1 MLKLK
6 INFMK
11 QIRQL
16 ILGILFLLPFF
27 MSAQDMIKGNV
38 KDATG
43 TELPGVSIL
52 VKGTTN
58 GTATD
63 FDGNFELQVDDAN
76 AILVFSFIGFDTV
89 ELPASAGMN
98 VTMQESTEN
107 LDEIVLIG
115 YGQVVKKDATGAVE
129 KVGVEEFNPGV
140 IASPEQLITGKTAGV
155 NVVPPSGRPG
165 ESGTIKIRGGISSL
179 SASNSPLIVIDG
191 VPIDQNGP
199 ALNTINANDIES
211 FNILKDASA
220 TAIYGSRAT
229 NGVILITTKSGKM
242 NSDLKMNFDSK
253 FSVGRAINNVDVL
266 STEQFIDAINGLPN
280 NADQVALL
288 GDADTNWQDKIYQD
302 AFGTDNNFTFSE
314 GFDNTSYRISM
325 GYLFQEGVLK
335 TSEYNRK
342 SMSMNLRQNLFDNSL
357 KMDFNIRASW
367 AQDEF
372 ADQGAIGAAVQFDPT
387 KPVLSGNPE
396 YGGYYEWLEDDGS
409 PLNLAPKNPVGLLK
423 QNKNHAGTERYLG
436 NAKFD
441 YNFSF
446 VEGLSLVAN
455 FGFDYSETKGN
466 TLTPATSAS
475 GFNNLGNEGT
485 YASLRRSTLADVYI
499 KYINE
504 FGLHK
509 IDAMA
514 GQSFQD
520 FYREN
525 SFFNQDGD
533 GSPARFDRIASTNA
547 LLSYMARVNYTF
559 NSKYLATVTYRRD
572 GSSRFAPENRWG
584 NFFSGALAWNIA
596 EEDFL
601 KDSET
606 VTTLKLRVGYG
617 ETGQQEIGSDFGY
630 LPVFTLGDNAVR
642 YQFGDRFITTIR
654 PEGFDRDIKWEES
667 ATYNIGVDYGFLN
680 DRITGSIEYFNRISK
695 DILSTVAPP
704 AGSNLSN
711 SLFTNIGDLESSGVE
726 FTVNADIYQKE
737 DFTWNVGFNVSYLQN
752 EITKLN
758 AVDDPTSPGI
768 ATGGISGGV
777 GNTIQTHKVGEAQSS
792 FLVFK
797 QVYDVDGN
805 PLEGVYEDMND
816 DGVINDQDKYI
827 FHSPNPDYV
836 FGFSSYMN
844 YKNWDLNFVMRATI
858 GNYVY
863 NNVASDLGNEF
874 ALRPLNTIRN
884 VHSSILDTHFVNSQ
898 FFSDYYVQDASFLKM
913 DNVTLGYNFD
923 DIKDGDVTFRLYGSV
938 QNVFTITDYD
948 GLDPEINGGIDNNF
962 YPRPRTFLVGF
973 NVNF

>member
-16 ILGILFLLPFF
+16 ILGILFLLPFY
-27 MSAQDMIKGNV
+27 MSAQDMIKGSV
-38 KDATG
+38 KDALG

-63 FDGNFELQVDDAN
+63 FDGNFELQVDEAN
-76 AILVFSFIGFDTV
+76 AILVFSYVGFDTV
-89 ELPASAGMN
+89 ELSASADMN
-98 VTMQESTEN
+98 VTMQESRQS

-129 KVGVEEFNPGV
+129 KVGVEEFNPGI

-191 VPIDQNGP
+191 VPVDQNGP
-199 ALNTINANDIES
+199 ALNTINASDIES

-220 TAIYGSRAT
+220 TAIYGSRAS

-242 NSDLKMNFDSK
+242 NSDLKFNFDSK
-253 FSVGRAINNVDVL
+253 FSIGRAINTVDVL
-266 STEQFIDAINGLPN
+266 STEQFIDAINALPN

-288 GDADTNWQDKIYQD
+288 GDADTNWQDQIYQD

-342 SMSMNLRQNLFDNSL
+342 SMSLNLRQNLFDNSL

-367 AQDEF
+367 SQDEF
-372 ADQGAIGAAVQFDPT
+372 ADSGAIGAAVAFDPT

-396 YGGYYEWLEDDGS
+396 YGGYWEWLENDGT
-409 PLNLAPKNPVGLLK
+409 PLNLAPRNPVGLLK

-446 VEGLSLVAN
+446 LEGLSLVAN

-466 TLTPATSAS
+466 TLSPATSAS

-485 YASLRRSTLADVYI
+485 YASLRRSTLADIYV

-504 FGLHK
+504 FGKHK

-525 SFFNQDGD
+525 SFFNQDGN
-533 GSPARFDRIASTNA
+533 GSPPNFDRIATTNS

-559 NSKYLATVTYRRD
+559 NSKYLATVTFRRD

-584 NFFSGALAWNIA
+584 NFFSGALAWNIS

-601 KDSET
+601 KESET
-606 VTTLKLRVGYG
+606 ISTLKLRVGYG
-617 ETGQQEIGSDFGY
+617 QTGQQEIGSDFGY
-630 LPVFTLGDNAVR
+630 LPVFTPGGNTVR

-654 PEGFDRDIKWEES
+654 PEGFDRNIKWEES
-667 ATYNIGVDYGFLN
+667 ATYNIGIDYGLIN
-680 DRITGSIEYFNRISK
+680 DRIRGSFEYFNRTSK
-695 DILSTVAPP
+695 DILNTVAPP

-726 FTVNADIYQKE
+726 FTVNADVYQKE
-737 DFTWNVGFNVSYLQN
+737 NFTWNIGFNVSYLQN

-758 AVDDPTSPGI
+758 AIDDPTSPGI

-797 QVYDVDGN
+797 QVYDENGN

-827 FHSPNPDYV
+827 FNNPNPDFV

-844 YKNWDLNFVMRATI
+844 YKNWDLNFVMRAI
-858 GNYVY
+858 LGNYVY
-863 NNVASDLGNEF
+863 NNVASFSGNEF
-874 ALRPLNTIRN
+874 ELRPLNTIRN
-884 VHSSILDTHFVNSQ
+884 VHASLLETGFVNSQ
-898 FFSDYYVQDASFLKM
+898 FWSDYYVQDASFLKM
-913 DNVTLGYNFD
+913 DNVTLGYNFN
-923 DIKDGDVTFRLYGSV
+923 DIKEGEITFRLYGTV
-938 QNVFTITDYD
+938 QNVFTITNYD